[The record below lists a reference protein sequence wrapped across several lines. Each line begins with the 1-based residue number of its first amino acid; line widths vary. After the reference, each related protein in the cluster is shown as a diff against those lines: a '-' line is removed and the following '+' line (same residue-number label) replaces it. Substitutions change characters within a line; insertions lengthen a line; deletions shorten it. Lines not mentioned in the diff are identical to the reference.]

1 MRKIIWLALV
11 ALMLGQPLPAQTLAP
26 AGALQFLVDYARFR
40 QDDKSGYLEVYYS
53 FHPRLLTFMQQQGK
67 FHAGIALSTRLLQAG
82 ADKAVADKNMSL
94 HLAEADTAATW
105 YRFPFVTQ
113 TGFVLPH
120 GDYTLE
126 VTAVDSLAPNRKVTA
141 KAQVNIPVYG
151 AAVTLSDLEL
161 CKKIAPS
168 QSKADL
174 FYKNALEVV
183 PQPEPLFGVSTS
195 PVLFYYAEL
204 YRLAPNASYTIN
216 TQIADSDGKVVY
228 EKPREQKYSGSSGMI
243 VDNKMV
249 TALPSGKYHLRCII
263 SDQAGAELAK
273 SEKTFFILNPHIQVA
288 ALSGIDQ
295 MRKEFSALSDE
306 ELSVEFRTAQYLA
319 STEEKKMFGQLS
331 SVDAKREFL
340 AKFWADAEQGLA
352 GKPALRRAEY
362 LRRVKLANQEYGAFG
377 KEGWRTDRGRVLI
390 LYSRPDEVERY
401 PAETNSKAYEVWRY
415 FQIEQGVE
423 FVFIDRNGYGEYLL
437 VHSTKRDELHD
448 NLWERLLQ

>member
-1 MRKIIWLALV
+1 MRKIIWLALA

-26 AGALQFLVDYARFR
+26 AGALQFHVDYARFR

-53 FHPRLLTFMQQQGK
+53 FHPRLLTFTQQQGK
-67 FHAGIALSTRLLQAG
+67 FHAGIALSTRLLRAG
-82 ADKAVADKNMSL
+82 AEQAVADKNMAL

-113 TGFVLPH
+113 TGFVLPQ

-141 KAQVNIPVYG
+141 KAQVNIPAYG
-151 AAVTLSDLEL
+151 PAVMLSDLEL

-168 QSKADL
+168 QNKADL

-204 YRLAPNASYTIN
+204 YRLTPNTSYTIK
-216 TQIADSDGKVVY
+216 TQIVDSDGKIVY

-249 TALPSGKYHLRCII
+249 TALPSGKYSLRCIVA
-263 SDQAGAELAK
+263 DQAGVELTK
-273 SEKTFFILNPHIQVA
+273 SEKTFFLLNPHVQVA
-288 ALSGIDQ
+288 ALSGIEQ
-295 MRKEFSALSDE
+295 MRKDFSALSEE
-306 ELSVEFRTAQYLA
+306 ELSAEFRTAQYLA
-319 STEEKKMFGQLS
+319 LAEEKKIFGQLTS
-331 SVDAKREFL
+331 ADAKREFL
-340 AKFWADAEQGLA
+340 AKFWADAEQGRA
-352 GKPALRRAEY
+352 DKPAIRRVEY
-362 LRRVKLANQEYGAFG
+362 LRRVKMANQEYSALG
-377 KEGWRTDRGRVLI
+377 KEGWRTDRGRVFI
-390 LYSRPDEVERY
+390 LYSKPDEIERY
-401 PAETNSKAYEVWRY
+401 PAEVDSKAHEVWRY
-415 FQIEQGVE
+415 FSIEKGVE

-448 NLWERLLQ
+448 DLWERLLQ